1 MKPRKAKEIISVLQR
16 KGFVPASGDHT
27 FLFLHV
33 NGKKSSVRT
42 KVSHGSGEYGDNL
55 LKHVA
60 RQLWLSNNELD
71 QLFDCPLTA
80 ERYVEILFEKN
91 ILKK

>member
-1 MKPRKAKEIISVLQR
+1 
-16 KGFVPASGDHT
+16 
-27 FLFLHV
+27 
-33 NGKKSSVRT
+33 
-42 KVSHGSGEYGDNL
+42 L